1 MDNQAGWKV
10 VKEDKRY
17 VVKDNDSLKKLI
29 TSITVLNPQYSTTGH
44 SHSGQE
50 EVYIFRSG
58 DGEMEINER
67 RFKVNEGDI
76 IFIQDGD
83 FHRVHN
89 TSQELLEFIC
99 IFDGVRSY

>member
-1 MDNQAGWKV
+1 MDSQSGWKV
-10 VKEDKRY
+10 VKEDERY
-17 VVKDNDSLKKLI
+17 VVTDNDSLKKLI

-44 SHSGQE
+44 SHLGQE

-67 RFKVNEGDI
+67 RFKVKEGDI

-89 TSQELLEFIC
+89 TSQEPLEFIC
-99 IFDGVRSY
+99 IFDGVRSH

>member
-1 MDNQAGWKV
+1 MDTQSGWKV
-10 VKEDKRY
+10 VKEDERY
-17 VVKDNDSLKKLI
+17 VVTDNDSLKKLI
-29 TSITVLNPQYSTTGH
+29 TSITILNSKHSTTGH
-44 SHSGQE
+44 SHSNQE

-58 DGEMEINER
+58 EGEMEINER

-89 TSQELLEFIC
+89 TSQEPLEFIC
-99 IFDGVRSY
+99 IFDGVRSH

>member
-1 MDNQAGWKV
+1 MDTQPGWKV
-10 VKEDKRY
+10 VKEDERY
-17 VVKDNDSLKKLI
+17 VVTDNDSLKKLI

-99 IFDGVRSY
+99 IFDGVRSH